1 MRAVI
6 RRQNKLILEC
16 EVPPPTPG
24 PGQVR
29 VKTLACGICGSD
41 LHALHHLD
49 HMADM
54 SRRSGSTTVLNP
66 NQDVIFGHEFCA
78 EIVDY
83 GPDTER
89 RLEPGTRVVSIPMAL
104 GPTGME
110 VVGYSN
116 QLPGGFAETMVLQE
130 MFLLAVPNGLPSAL
144 AATTEPF
151 AVGAHAVARAAPY
164 ENAVCMIVGCGPVG
178 LAVLAALKARGIG
191 PVVACDFSAA
201 RRGAAERLG
210 ADHLID
216 PARQSPH
223 AMWPKLDVPATLA
236 EHALAIFTGQQGKR
250 PVIFE
255 CVGAPGML
263 QAIIEGAPP
272 GARIVV
278 AGVCM
283 QPDTIEPALAINK
296 QLGLDFVLGYSP
308 AEFAATL
315 ADIAEGRIDAA
326 AVVSEEIGLAEIPR
340 AFERLSREP
349 ELVKVTIDSTR

>member
-1 MRAVI
+1 MRGVVT
-6 RRQNKLILEC
+6 RDRTLILQNNI
-16 EVPPPTPG
+16 PPPTPG

-54 SRRSGSTTVLNP
+54 SRRSGVANILDP
-66 NQDVIFGHEFCA
+66 NRDVIFGHEFCA
-78 EIVDY
+78 EIIDY

-89 RLEPGTRVVSIPMAL
+89 RLAPGSRVVSIPMAL
-104 GPTGME
+104 GPAGME

-116 QLPGGFAETMVLQE
+116 VFPGGFAETMVLQE
-130 MFLLAVPNGLPSAL
+130 MLLVAVPNGLSSAL

-164 ENAVCMIVGCGPVG
+164 ENSVCMIFGCGPVG
-178 LAVLAALKARGIG
+178 LAVLAALKARGVG

-201 RRGAAERLG
+201 RRDAAERLG
-210 ADHLID
+210 ADHVID
-216 PARQSPH
+216 PASQSPH
-223 AMWPKLDVPATLA
+223 ALWGKLNVPATLA
-236 EHALAIFTGQQGKR
+236 EHALSMFTGQQGKR

-263 QAIIEGAPP
+263 HAIIEGAPP

-308 AEFAATL
+308 VEFEVTL
-315 ADIAEGRIDAA
+315 ADIAEGRIDAVA
-326 AVVSEEIGLAEIPR
+326 IVSEEIGLAEIPG
-340 AFERLSREP
+340 AFERLSRNP
-349 ELVKVTIDSTR
+349 ELVKVTVDSTR